1 MTKTRTR
8 GFLLIIVIITFTAI
22 SFGQNKFEGYSF
34 VLEADE
40 SASCPVRFLPGAGGG
55 NSISVFVAG
64 TRQRTPATN
73 LSSCDGAGVT
83 NNKVQTNGLGKWCFE
98 GPEPF
103 YEITLS
109 TGAEYIWYPN
119 GKESGFFNVKDF
131 RPVTRTTGPT
141 PQYVFED
148 PLDYT
153 QTIKKALYYVASRQ
167 GGTLRFP
174 EGDYVVGTTDGNR
187 RDPSFKGLALG
198 SGTVIEGAS
207 ANFSTPSSNLPNNRS
222 SSRVRL
228 RNDNQ
233 SIFRIGGCTMN
244 IAIKNLELVGNEP
257 VQNEGRRSATNT
269 YGIEAIGGWTIDP
282 RTKASNPNSSLVFK
296 FSDLTIQGFD
306 RGIYVHNANSE
317 NCDSARQAC
326 GQWQFDYVSVDQ
338 ILFSNNKTAIWMDT
352 FNTDWKISNS
362 VIAYIANNAPGDGIR
377 IQRAATVQ
385 VEQVFAGGGDYQTQI
400 GGTFLNIDAVGALTV
415 ISSAAERSKRSIYTN
430 PAGAASTTM
439 INVIG
444 SVFGDSVELNGRIN
458 FISSGSMY
466 LGDTIKADKT
476 TNIVSNGDRF
486 CHDSLI
492 LPGTCRNQAGA
503 LISNPGIT
511 GGRVMF
517 RSGRVGEGTGTN
529 RLDSYPNFFGY
540 TVAIGD
546 GLLQMDP
553 NIGFRDIQQWA
564 NGVDGR
570 PRITDGAIVFCK
582 DCRRSPNGTCSQGTA
597 GQDGAFAKR
606 INNQWRC
613 D

>member
-1 MTKTRTR
+1 M
-8 GFLLIIVIITFTAI
+8 
-22 SFGQNKFEGYSF
+22 
-34 VLEADE
+34 
-40 SASCPVRFLPGAGGG
+40 
-55 NSISVFVAG
+55 
-64 TRQRTPATN
+64 
-73 LSSCDGAGVT
+73 T

-103 YEITLS
+103 YEVTLS
-109 TGAEYIWYPN
+109 TGSEYIWYPN
-119 GKESGFFNVKDF
+119 NKESGFYNVKDF
-131 RPVTRTTGPT
+131 RPVTRTTGPS
-141 PQYVFED
+141 PQYVFDD
-148 PLDYT
+148 PIDYT
-153 QTIKKALYYVASRQ
+153 QTIRKALYYVASRQ

-174 EGDYVVGTTDGNR
+174 EGDYVIGTLDGNR
-187 RDPSFKGLALG
+187 RDPSYKGLDDRLR
-198 SGTVIEGAS
+198 
-207 ANFSTPSSNLPNNRS
+207 NRDRRERAPIS
-222 SSRVRL
+222 QRRRPICKQPKLSRMRL

-233 SIFRIGGCTMN
+233 SIFFFCCCTSN
-244 IAIKNLELVGNEP
+244 ITIRNLELVGNEP
-257 VQNEGRRSATNT
+257 LANEGKRSVTNT
-269 YGIEAIGGWTIDP
+269 FGIEGVGAWTIDP
-282 RTKASNPNSSLVFK
+282 RTKASNANSSLVFK
-296 FSDLTIQGFD
+296 FADLTIQGFD
-306 RGIYVHNANSE
+306 RGIYVHNAGPV
-317 NCDSARQAC
+317 NCDSTRQAC
-326 GQWQFDYVSVDQ
+326 GQWQFDYVNVDH

-362 VIAYIANNAPGDGIR
+362 VIAYVAANAPGDGIR
-377 IQRAATVQ
+377 IQRAAAVQ
-385 VEQVFAGGGDYQTQI
+385 IEQVFGGGGNYQEQI
-400 GGTFLNIDAVGALTV
+400 GGTFLYIDAVGALTV

-458 FISSGSMY
+458 YVSSGSMY
-466 LGDTIKADKT
+466 LADTIKADKT

-492 LPGTCRNQAGA
+492 MPGTCRNQAGQ

-517 RSGRVGEGTGTN
+517 RSGRVGEGTGQGK
-529 RLDSYPNFFGY
+529 LDSYPNFFGY

-553 NIGFRDIQQWA
+553 NITFRDIQQWA

-570 PRITDGAIVFCK
+570 PQVTDGAIVFCK
-582 DCRRSPNGTCSQGTA
+582 DCRRSPNGTCSQGTP

-613 D
+613 DK